1 MPTKKVEGDK
11 GKPLERGRFARI
23 LANGFVIDV
32 TPPAEGAPKGKPTSP
47 KPKG

>member
-1 MPTKKVEGDK
+1 MTTKKVDAGK
-11 GKPLERGRFARI
+11 GKPLERGKFARI
-23 LANGFVIDV
+23 LANGFVIEV